1 MRRIFLLVIF
11 SGICLTPFAQITRAD
26 FQQLIPDL
34 KKEDWKPVYKKS
46 GALLTANPS
55 DTSEMHAIM
64 VYIRLFSGAGLVS
77 EGKMSYKKLKEEVMP
92 LVEQNILMAA
102 HPFNKKEGSLN
113 STSFSKEGKEWKAFS
128 AAANQRGTNI
138 LCFENFSLIQAPLPF
153 KEKTFIRCGGILKS
167 IEFNPNESNVWIMRL
182 NVEGAFVR
190 SAE

>member
-1 MRRIFLLVIF
+1 MRRFFLLVIF
-11 SGICLTPFAQITRAD
+11 SGLRLTPFAQITHAD

-46 GALLTANPS
+46 GALLTANANDS
-55 DTSEMHAIM
+55 SEMHAMM
-64 VYIRLFSGAGLVS
+64 VYIHLFSGAGLVS
-77 EGKMSYKKLKEEVMP
+77 EGKMSYKKLKEEVVP
-92 LVEQNILMAA
+92 LVGQNILMAA

-113 STSFSKEGKEWKAFS
+113 STSLSKEGKEWKAFS
-128 AAANQRGTNI
+128 AAANQSGTNI

-182 NVEGAFVR
+182 NVESAFVR